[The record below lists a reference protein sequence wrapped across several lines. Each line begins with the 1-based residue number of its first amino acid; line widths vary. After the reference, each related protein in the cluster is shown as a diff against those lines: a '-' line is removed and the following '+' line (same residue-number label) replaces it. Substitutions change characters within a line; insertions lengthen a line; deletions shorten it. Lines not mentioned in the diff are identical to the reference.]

1 MASLFSTAPELL
13 YGNKNVTDSP
23 GVAVFTFLYFFGI
36 INLLLKK
43 AGNLSADEYK
53 ELLEDLKHTAAV
65 NEAAGDLAK
74 LTQIYEVLD
83 GLKSAAGLI

>member
-1 MASLFSTAPELL
+1 MNTVAQAQELDAQ
-13 YGNKNVTDSP
+13 Y
-23 GVAVFTFLYFFGI
+23 
-36 INLLLKK
+36 K
-43 AGNLSADEYK
+43 AGNLSASEYK

-74 LTQIYEVLD
+74 LTQIHEVLD

>member
-1 MASLFSTAPELL
+1 MSTIAQAQDLDAQ
-13 YGNKNVTDSP
+13 Y
-23 GVAVFTFLYFFGI
+23 
-36 INLLLKK
+36 K
-43 AGNLSADEYK
+43 AGNLSASEYK

-83 GLKSAAGLI
+83 ELKSAAGLI

>member
-1 MASLFSTAPELL
+1 MSTIAQAQDL
-13 YGNKNVTDSP
+13 D
-23 GVAVFTFLYFFGI
+23 AQF
-36 INLLLKK
+36 K
-43 AGNLSADEYK
+43 AGNLSASEYK

-83 GLKSAAGLI
+83 DLKSAAGLI

>member
-1 MASLFSTAPELL
+1 MSTIAQAQDLDAQ
-13 YGNKNVTDSP
+13 Y
-23 GVAVFTFLYFFGI
+23 
-36 INLLLKK
+36 K
-43 AGNLSADEYK
+43 AGNLSASEYK

-74 LTQIYEVLD
+74 LTQIHEVLD

>member
-1 MASLFSTAPELL
+1 MST
-13 YGNKNVTDSP
+13 
-23 GVAVFTFLYFFGI
+23 VAQAQQLDAQF
-36 INLLLKK
+36 K
-43 AGNLSADEYK
+43 AGQLSASEYK

-83 GLKSAAGLI
+83 NLKSAAGLI

>member
-1 MASLFSTAPELL
+1 MSTIAQARELE
-13 YGNKNVTDSP
+13 VQ
-23 GVAVFTFLYFFGI
+23 FH
-36 INLLLKK
+36 
-43 AGNLSADEYK
+43 AGALSADEYK

-83 GLKSAAGLI
+83 NLKSAAGLI